1 MIKYMKFFASFIG
14 VYLIIKGLSY
24 KYKKMYPRIRN
35 ENT

>member
-1 MIKYMKFFASFIG
+1 MIKYIKFFVGFVGAYI
-14 VYLIIKGLSY
+14 IIKGLSY